1 MSLRSWLWYCYWTW
15 FISQVIAV
23 AGIWLC
29 EKNLIWV
36 VNIIHSSFQF
46 TLCWR
51 VCICPLTLDRMF
63 LVSRWYLWWPT
74 TAIRK
79 NDINLLMLD
88 WTLIILNW
96 KWSETKKL
104 KTYFLFHWTGNRLI
118 FFYFQLKT
126 KHLKLVCVISSFYK
140 AFVQFWTHSIE
151 LTLKQFLNSSAEENP
166 FCIFFSGAF
175 NIMLVNSFILVWHSN
190 YELSGKTQK
199 PFFILKESSKC
210 HILYYQSK
218 NQVVMFRFGLQSI
231 ARFINMN
238 TSYFNTHRLEN
249 EGKFSRNF

>member
-1 MSLRSWLWYCYWTW
+1 MSKNIQIIKGGVLQLLLKMSYYVFAFLTLVLLLNLVY
-15 FISQVIAV
+15 ISVIAV

-46 TLCWR
+46 TLCCR
-51 VCICPLTLDRMF
+51 VCICPLTLDRMS

-79 NDINLLMLD
+79 NDINLLILD
-88 WTLIILNW
+88 WTLIILKW

-126 KHLKLVCVISSFYK
+126 KHFYYEMKIKVKIEIK
-140 AFVQFWTHSIE
+140 ADW
-151 LTLKQFLNSSAEENP
+151 
-166 FCIFFSGAF
+166 
-175 NIMLVNSFILVWHSN
+175 
-190 YELSGKTQK
+190 
-199 PFFILKESSKC
+199 SK
-210 HILYYQSK
+210 
-218 NQVVMFRFGLQSI
+218 
-231 ARFINMN
+231 INMFTAGN
-238 TSYFNTHRLEN
+238 CHSKQKKRKINMFMAGNCHSKQKMQN
-249 EGKFSRNF
+249 